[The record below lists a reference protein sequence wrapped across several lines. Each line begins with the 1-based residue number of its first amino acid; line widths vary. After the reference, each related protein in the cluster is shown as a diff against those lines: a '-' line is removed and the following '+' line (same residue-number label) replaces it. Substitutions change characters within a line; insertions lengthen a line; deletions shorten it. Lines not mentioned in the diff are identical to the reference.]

1 MKFIS
6 MHWIFALTALLG
18 QLLVL
23 RKMFKRTF
31 RFAVVI
37 SLHESY
43 ADTLS
48 IRLWLGLV
56 AAIGDENVFDKDD
69 FVTEEEIVTTDTS
82 KFGNNFDSF
91 DLNSIFCQANAS
103 YSSMQLF
110 ADFLATGCMAGNY
123 LDSTTNACLPCPV
136 GTWSEQGKTTC
147 EICPA
152 GTKSFKRQ
160 YCKDCPAGKYSL
172 AKSDTCKPCGAGEV
186 SQPKASS
193 CTACQPGKYADKV
206 DNLCKACLLDTFSK
220 GSANSCTPCPK
231 GSYTGP
237 GATECYTCNTGNYFD
252 RSINQCYNCR
262 KGYYTLGG
270 TDACKVCPPNHY
282 TPENPVFALPYG
294 FCKRCNFVTTPD
306 RNFCAHCPGG
316 FKRQIN
322 AVDGDVPE
330 RENICVRCPD
340 YQYSTGREVDDTKC
354 YYCQGFVVRDQ
365 TYCEMEESTPPP
377 SKKPTRSPTD
387 GGNCRRGQE
396 EVPVSPTNTL
406 GCRDCTPSFY
416 SPYPTIPCTK
426 CPAGQISCTRETE
439 CRNCPPGQTADASQT
454 VCIGLPTL
462 YPTPYPTFDPTG
474 NVGCEA
480 GQYENSYTKKCE
492 TCQPGTFSPWPN
504 QSCRYCQKGYYA
516 PNRGTTKCLK
526 CDDILTPD
534 QTECLKCP
542 SAYETQRFVHA
553 NGTIYKDARCVRC
566 PKNSISVNGS
576 PCQPCPIGQ
585 TAVASQT
592 DCYTGLTS
600 SPSFAPTPSPTGVCS
615 PGSYFASFFPFVC
628 RECSPS
634 FYQESPMTKCQKCPE
649 GLVTAGSGQTR
660 CYECLLGTSPNKEQT
675 SCR

>member
-206 DNLCKACLLDTFSK
+206 DNTCKACLLDTFSK
-220 GSANSCTPCPK
+220 GSANSCT
-231 GSYTGP
+231 
-237 GATECYTCNTGNYFD
+237 
-252 RSINQCYNCR
+252 
-262 KGYYTLGG
+262 
-270 TDACKVCPPNHY
+270 
-282 TPENPVFALPYG
+282 
-294 FCKRCNFVTTPD
+294 
-306 RNFCAHCPGG
+306 
-316 FKRQIN
+316 
-322 AVDGDVPE
+322 
-330 RENICVRCPD
+330 
-340 YQYSTGREVDDTKC
+340 
-354 YYCQGFVVRDQ
+354 
-365 TYCEMEESTPPP
+365 
-377 SKKPTRSPTD
+377 
-387 GGNCRRGQE
+387 
-396 EVPVSPTNTL
+396 
-406 GCRDCTPSFY
+406 
-416 SPYPTIPCTK
+416 
-426 CPAGQISCTRETE
+426 
-439 CRNCPPGQTADASQT
+439 
-454 VCIGLPTL
+454 
-462 YPTPYPTFDPTG
+462 
-474 NVGCEA
+474 
-480 GQYENSYTKKCE
+480 
-492 TCQPGTFSPWPN
+492 
-504 QSCRYCQKGYYA
+504 
-516 PNRGTTKCLK
+516 
-526 CDDILTPD
+526 
-534 QTECLKCP
+534 
-542 SAYETQRFVHA
+542 
-553 NGTIYKDARCVRC
+553 
-566 PKNSISVNGS
+566 
-576 PCQPCPIGQ
+576 
-585 TAVASQT
+585 
-592 DCYTGLTS
+592 
-600 SPSFAPTPSPTGVCS
+600 
-615 PGSYFASFFPFVC
+615 
-628 RECSPS
+628 
-634 FYQESPMTKCQKCPE
+634 
-649 GLVTAGSGQTR
+649 
-660 CYECLLGTSPNKEQT
+660 
-675 SCR
+675 